1 MRPSFIGSSPFQE
14 ESFMDYTIGRLHFPV
29 DSGIREDFG
38 KIELFFFLSY
48 KVKPGRKSNPHEPR
62 RYETLSDFLE
72 KRKLPRIEVQWP
84 VTMITEKGSVEGE
97 ARNITVEGVFIHCM
111 ERLSLNEAYRLVIK
125 PAGEKIEVMGKLL
138 WSNLDSAADRDT
150 LPGMGFGFVKVSD
163 GDREL
168 LREAIEKYRKK

>member
-1 MRPSFIGSSPFQE
+1 M
-14 ESFMDYTIGRLHFPV
+14 
-29 DSGIREDFG
+29 
-38 KIELFFFLSY
+38 
-48 KVKPGRKSNPHEPR
+48 
-62 RYETLSDFLE
+62 SDFLE

-111 ERLSLNEAYRLVIK
+111 ERLSLTEAYRLVIK

-168 LREAIEKYRKK
+168 LREAIQKYNKG

>member
-1 MRPSFIGSSPFQE
+1 
-14 ESFMDYTIGRLHFPV
+14 
-29 DSGIREDFG
+29 
-38 KIELFFFLSY
+38 
-48 KVKPGRKSNPHEPR
+48 
-62 RYETLSDFLE
+62 LSDFVE
-72 KRKLPRIEVQWP
+72 KRKLPRIEFQWP

-150 LPGMGFGFVKVSD
+150 LSGMGFGFVKVSD

-168 LREAIEKYRKK
+168 LREAIEKYSKK